1 MKLSKAEIE
10 IIKISV
16 INELDYYLQDDDIE
30 SITYIN
36 KLKDILKKLG
46 WYYEKD

>member
-10 IIKISV
+10 IIKILV

-46 WYYEKD
+46 